1 MPAARAI
8 TRMGDQR
15 AFAPHTA
22 LTASTERT
30 RSSQGM
36 DASGAR
42 ASVGRTNLG
51 IVAELSRRN
60 VIRVGV
66 AYLVFAW
73 LALQVLDVMAP
84 ILDIPA
90 WVGKTLLVLLALGLA
105 PVLFLSWAYEL
116 TPEGLKRTH
125 EVTLD
130 ESITRQTGRR
140 LDAAV
145 VVLLVL
151 TLGLFG
157 WQRLHPV
164 APPRPAAAMQPAP
177 AKAPGAQR
185 RSIAVLPFRDMSP
198 GKDQGWFADGLTEEI
213 LNSLA
218 RLPELMV
225 TARTSAFSFK
235 DSDRP
240 IPEIARTL
248 GVAYVVEGSVRRSD
262 EKLRVTAQL
271 VRATDGFH
279 LWSQSYD
286 RTADDALKVQQDI
299 AGNVA
304 RMLDI
309 YLDDKQ
315 RAQMF
320 ASGTHDPQAFDAF
333 LRGRAIFA
341 DAHRT
346 DYGLLWEANT
356 WFENALQHDPQYAR
370 AHYMHHDAYA
380 HTLLG
385 DSAIGRAPTED
396 GKPATVESL
405 IARMRQDLDAAVDSA
420 RDESMQLNFE
430 IDRAFVLG
438 DWQRLP
444 ALEQRLDRL
453 GAPQAAGL
461 VSGGWLPESLQ
472 LMDRTSTLGAWSRM
486 ALEENPLDPRL
497 WFWASTAVLEDGRAG
512 EALRL
517 VRQARGNGL
526 EHRMLVDAEA
536 AALLDLGRADDALA
550 VVDALP
556 VEERRPSFEAFRA
569 VLLNSSGR
577 KDEARALADA
587 IHART
592 PDHELLC
599 WVYWELGDREQAN
612 RVAALIDQ
620 SPRLSAM
627 RFGRLFSIAG
637 GAPFELS
644 ATPKLAAR
652 LQSAGLKLRSYRTT
666 AERVAKQR

>member
-1 MPAARAI
+1 M
-8 TRMGDQR
+8 
-15 AFAPHTA
+15 
-22 LTASTERT
+22 
-30 RSSQGM
+30 
-36 DASGAR
+36 
-42 ASVGRTNLG
+42 G

-73 LALQVLDVMAP
+73 LALQVLDVIAP
-84 ILDIPA
+84 ILDIPD

-145 VVLLVL
+145 LVLLVL

-157 WQRLHPV
+157 WQRLHP
-164 APPRPAAAMQPAP
+164 ATPPRPAVAVQPAP
-177 AKAPGAQR
+177 AKPPAAQR

-262 EKLRVTAQL
+262 EQLRVTAQL

-333 LRGRAIFA
+333 LRGRALFSE
-341 DAHRT
+341 AHRT
-346 DYGLLWEANT
+346 DYGLLWQA
-356 WFENALQHDPQYAR
+356 NALFEEALRHDPRYAR
-370 AHYMHHDAYA
+370 AHYMHHDAYG
-380 HTLLG
+380 HTLTG
-385 DSAIGRAPTED
+385 DIPIERAPAHE
-396 GKPATVESL
+396 GRPATVDSL
-405 IARMRQDLDAAVDSA
+405 MVRLRQDLDAAVATA
-420 RDESMQLNFE
+420 RDESMKLNYE

-438 DWQRLP
+438 EWERFH
-444 ALEQRLDRL
+444 ALERRLDKL
-453 GAPQAAGL
+453 GAPYTAAL

-472 LMDRTSTLGAWSRM
+472 LMDRNSSLETWARI
-486 ALEENPLDPRL
+486 ALDENPLDPRL
-497 WFWASTAVLEDGRAG
+497 WGWLSSMALDSGRPD
-512 EALRL
+512 EALR
-517 VRQARGNGL
+517 VVKQAQDNGL
-526 EHRMLVDAEA
+526 EHRILVDAEA
-536 AALLDLGRADDALA
+536 GALIDLGRADEALA

-556 VEERRPSFEAFRA
+556 IEERRPSFDAYRA
-569 VLLNSSGR
+569 VILTAAGR
-577 KDEARALADA
+577 EDEARAMAEA
-587 IHART
+587 IRART
-592 PDHELLC
+592 PDNELLC
-599 WVYWELGDREQAN
+599 WVYWELGDRDEAN
-612 RVAALIDQ
+612 RIARLVDA

-627 RFGRLFSIAG
+627 RFGRLYSIAG
-637 GAPFELS
+637 GIPFELA

-652 LQSAGLKLRSYRTT
+652 LQSAGLKLRPYRT
-666 AERVAKQR
+666 AVERIAANR

>member
-1 MPAARAI
+1 M
-8 TRMGDQR
+8 
-15 AFAPHTA
+15 
-22 LTASTERT
+22 
-30 RSSQGM
+30 
-36 DASGAR
+36 
-42 ASVGRTNLG
+42 G

-73 LALQVLDVMAP
+73 LALQVLDVIAP
-84 ILDIPA
+84 ILDIPD

-105 PVLFLSWAYEL
+105 PALFLSWAYEL

-145 VVLLVL
+145 LVLLVL

-157 WQRLHPV
+157 WQRLYPGT
-164 APPRPAAAMQPAP
+164 PTRPAIAAQPAP
-177 AKAPGAQR
+177 VKAPAAQR

-240 IPEIARTL
+240 IPDIARTL
-248 GVAYVVEGSVRRSD
+248 GVAYIVEGSVRRSD

-320 ASGTHDPQAFDAF
+320 ASGTHDPQAFDAY
-333 LRGRAIFA
+333 LRGRALFSE
-341 DAHRT
+341 AHRT
-346 DYGLLWEANT
+346 DYGLLWQA
-356 WFENALQHDPQYAR
+356 NALFEEALRHDPRYAR
-370 AHYMHHDAYA
+370 AHYLHHDAYG
-380 HTLLG
+380 HTLTG
-385 DSAIGRAPTED
+385 DIPIERAPAHE
-396 GKPATVESL
+396 GKPATVDSL
-405 IARMRQDLDAAVDSA
+405 MVRLRQDLDAAVATA
-420 RDESMQLNFE
+420 RDESMQLNYE

-438 DWQRLP
+438 DWERFP
-444 ALEQRLDRL
+444 
-453 GAPQAAGL
+453 
-461 VSGGWLPESLQ
+461 
-472 LMDRTSTLGAWSRM
+472 
-486 ALEENPLDPRL
+486 
-497 WFWASTAVLEDGRAG
+497 RAG
-512 EALRL
+512 TAPG
-517 VRQARGNGL
+517 QAR
-526 EHRMLVDAEA
+526 RFV
-536 AALLDLGRADDALA
+536 
-550 VVDALP
+550 
-556 VEERRPSFEAFRA
+556 RRQTRQW
-569 VLLNSSGR
+569 R
-577 KDEARALADA
+577 
-587 IHART
+587 
-592 PDHELLC
+592 
-599 WVYWELGDREQAN
+599 
-612 RVAALIDQ
+612 
-620 SPRLSAM
+620 
-627 RFGRLFSIAG
+627 
-637 GAPFELS
+637 
-644 ATPKLAAR
+644 LAAR
-652 LQSAGLKLRSYRTT
+652 IDAAHGSQLLAGDMVADRPGREPPGSAPVGVAQYDGTRLGTAGRSLARGQAGAGHRAGTPHSRRCRIGGHCST
-666 AERVAKQR
+666 LDVQTMRWRWSMPCRSRSDAPHSKHSAR

>member
-1 MPAARAI
+1 MSERAHPA
-8 TRMGDQR
+8 
-15 AFAPHTA
+15 P
-22 LTASTERT
+22 ASAGG
-30 RSSQGM
+30 S
-36 DASGAR
+36 
-42 ASVGRTNLG
+42 NLG

-73 LALQVLDVMAP
+73 LALQVLDVVAP
-84 ILDIPA
+84 ILDIPD
-90 WVGKTLLVLLALGLA
+90 WVGKTLLVLLALGVA

-130 ESITRQTGRR
+130 ESITRKTGRR

-145 VVLLVL
+145 LVLLVL
-151 TLGLFG
+151 TLGLFA
-157 WQRLHPV
+157 WQQLRPT
-164 APPRPAAAMQPAP
+164 PAARPLAGTVQPASKP
-177 AKAPGAQR
+177 AGAEAR

-225 TARTSAFSFK
+225 TARTSAFTFK

-240 IPEIARTL
+240 IPEIAKAL

-262 EKLRVTAQL
+262 GQLRVTAQL
-271 VRATDGFH
+271 IRATDGFH

-286 RTADDALKVQQDI
+286 RTAADSLQVQQDI

-304 RMLDI
+304 RMLDV

-320 ASGTHDPQAFDAF
+320 ASGTHDPEAFDAF
-333 LRGRAIFA
+333 LRGRGLFA
-341 DAHRT
+341 QAHRT
-346 DYGLLWEANT
+346 DFGLLWQANT
-356 WFENALQHDPQYAR
+356 WFEKALQHDPRYAR

-385 DSAIGRAPTED
+385 DIAIERAPAQD
-396 GKPATVESL
+396 GKPATVDSL
-405 IARMRQDLDAAVDSA
+405 IARMRHDFDAAVDSA
-420 RDESMQLNFE
+420 RDDSMQLSFE

-438 DWQRLP
+438 DWKRLP
-444 ALEQRLDRL
+444 ALEQRLDKL
-453 GAPQAAGL
+453 GAPLAAGL

-472 LMDRTSTLGAWSRM
+472 LMGRTPTLGTWSRT
-486 ALEENPLDPRL
+486 ALDENPLDPRL
-497 WFWASTAVLEDGRAG
+497 WFWLSTATLDDGHAD

-517 VRQARGNGL
+517 VEEARGNGL

-536 AALLDLGRADDALA
+536 AALLDLGRAEDALA
-550 VVDALP
+550 VVGALP
-556 VEERRPSFEAFRA
+556 IEERRPSFDAFRA
-569 VLLNSSGR
+569 VILHAAGR
-577 KDEARALADA
+577 DDEARALADA
-587 IHART
+587 IRART
-592 PDHELLC
+592 PDQELLC
-599 WVYWELGDREQAN
+599 WVYWELGDHEEAN
-612 RVAALIDQ
+612 RIARVIDD

-627 RFGRLFSIAG
+627 RFGRLFSTAG
-637 GAPFELS
+637 GAPFDLS

-652 LQSAGLKLRSYRTT
+652 LQSAGLKVRSYRTV
-666 AERVAKQR
+666 AERIAAQR